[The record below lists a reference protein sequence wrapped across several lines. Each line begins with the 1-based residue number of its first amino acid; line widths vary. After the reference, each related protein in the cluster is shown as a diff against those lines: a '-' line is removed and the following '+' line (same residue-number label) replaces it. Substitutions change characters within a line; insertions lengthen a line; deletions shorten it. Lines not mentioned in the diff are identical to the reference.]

1 MDIKRPRLSNGNT
14 NPHNQDFLLCIID
27 FLDIP
32 SICILLQT
40 SKKFRFYVNKSKR
53 DNRKIIKL
61 EKLPSNSILFENIC
75 YFRIDC
81 KTIDNI
87 PVKQNETHL
96 IYYQLPDKY
105 RNSSFNIES
114 FWTLV
119 MPFFSLISDN
129 VHYLD
134 LSGLDGIT
142 NVSALANVHTLNLSR
157 CRNITD
163 VSALGNVHT
172 LSLRHCYKIRDVSA
186 LGNVHNLDLSCC
198 EKITDVSDLSN
209 VYTFYFSE
217 CKE

>member
-1 MDIKRPRLSNGNT
+1 MDIKRQRLLNDST
-14 NPHNQDFLLCIID
+14 KPHNQDFLLCIID

-40 SKKFRFYVNKSKR
+40 SKKFRFFVNQSER

-61 EKLPSNSILFENIC
+61 AKLPSNSILFENIC

-81 KTIDNI
+81 ETIDIDNI

-96 IYYQLPDKY
+96 IYYHLSYKY
-105 RNSSFNIES
+105 RNSYLNTAS

-119 MPFFSLISDN
+119 TPFISLISAN

-134 LSGLDGIT
+134 LSECREIT
-142 NVSALANVHTLNLSR
+142 DVSALANVHTLNLSG
-157 CRNITD
+157 CEKITD

-172 LSLRHCYKIRDVSA
+172 LSLR
-186 LGNVHNLDLSCC
+186 SC
-198 EKITDVSDLSN
+198 N
-209 VYTFYFSE
+209 
-217 CKE
+217 